1 MGMRIRSIRYILK
14 QSFLNASRNR
24 LMSLASISIISA
36 ALILFGVFYLI
47 LVNLNYNIDVLSQ
60 QPKMQVYCLPELT
73 NEQVNAV
80 QTEIT
85 SNKYI
90 ESFTV
95 VSKKEAFEQLKKYL
109 DNDKADQGGANIL
122 QGYDESFL
130 NVTFIIKVKD
140 PEDSVLVSQELRSL
154 AGVEK
159 VSYSQQTIDMI
170 ANTAKWV
177 RIISMVLIGL
187 LLIISLFI
195 ISNTIK
201 LTVFAR
207 RKEINIMKYIGATD
221 WFIRWPFIYEGV
233 LIGIIGA
240 LIAFLLVA
248 YIYSFAEPRLSS
260 YLIDFGNNYATVKFG
275 SVWGTLALIYA
286 GVSAVIGASGSVMS
300 IRKHLHV

>member
-1 MGMRIRSIRYILK
+1 MKIRSIKYILK
-14 QSFLNASRNR
+14 ESFLNAYRNR
-24 LMSLASISIISA
+24 LMSLASISVISA
-36 ALILFGVFYLI
+36 ALMLFGVFYLI
-47 LVNLNYNIDVLSQ
+47 LVNLNYNLDVLSQ

-73 NEQVNAV
+73 DEQVKAV
-80 QTEIT
+80 ETEIS
-85 SNKYI
+85 SNEYI

-109 DNDKADQGGANIL
+109 ESGKSVDGGANIL

-130 NVTFIIKVKD
+130 NVSYIIKVKD
-140 PEDSVLVSQELRSL
+140 PENSELVAKELRTL
-154 AGVEK
+154 AGVEN
-159 VSYSQQTIDMI
+159 VRYSQQTIDMI
-170 ANTAKWV
+170 TKTSNMV
-177 RIISMVLIGL
+177 RIISMILIGV

-221 WFIRWPFIYEGV
+221 WFIRWPFIYEGI

-240 LIAFLLVA
+240 IIAFVLVA
-248 YIYSFAEPRLSS
+248 YIYSLVEPMLSND
-260 YLIDFGNNYATVKFG
+260 LVVFGNGFATVKFK
-275 SVWGTLALIYA
+275 SVWGMLALIYV
-286 GVSAVIGASGSVMS
+286 GVSSVIGASGSVMS